1 MDTQNVCRSLHTVF
15 QSDSTQHKTT
25 DALEKESES
34 KQDLSES
41 EKLLLIDQAKQ
52 VKCHRLKL

>member
-1 MDTQNVCRSLHTVF
+1 MDTQSVCRSLHAVF

-41 EKLLLIDQAKQ
+41 EKLLLID
-52 VKCHRLKL
+52 